1 MLKRLWSSRHAA
13 AGSFIHWSG
22 AGRAYEAVRR
32 PAGAIVLMYHSIS
45 DGRADAHVD
54 PANRMP
60 LAAFERQMAFLAE
73 HRQVLS
79 LSALVDQISRGE
91 SPPAGSV
98 CITFDDGYLDNLTI
112 AAPVLAKHRLPA
124 TLYLA
129 TGNVQ
134 RSEPQWADV
143 LHSLWL
149 RRTVHRLNMPA
160 LDLPNT
166 DLSSAAP
173 AAAARKLLHRDL
185 LGAEHTQRTQWL
197 AEIELQLKPEGTM
210 PQLTMNW
217 DDARTLRTRYPLFE
231 VGGHTQDHIDLR
243 THTGDVAQRQIDGC
257 AADIR
262 RELNVEPQHFS
273 FPYGRWCE
281 STRALVSSS
290 GWRSAM
296 GAGHDVRIGRQSDRF
311 AMARIEAPRGMS
323 AFRFQTSGAFP
334 GALSMLG
341 LN

>member
-13 AGSFIHWSG
+13 AGSLIHWSG
-22 AGRAYEAVRR
+22 AGRVYEAASR
-32 PAGAIVLMYHSIS
+32 PTGAIVLMYHSIS

-54 PANRMP
+54 PANRLA
-60 LAAFERQMAFLAE
+60 LAAFEHQMAFLAE
-73 HRQVLS
+73 HRKVLS
-79 LSALVDQISRGE
+79 LSALVDQVSRGE

-98 CITFDDGYLDNLTI
+98 CITFDDGYLDNLTV
-112 AAPVLAKHRLPA
+112 AAPVLAKFRLPA

-129 TGNVQ
+129 TGYVQ

-149 RRTVHRLNMPA
+149 RRTVHRLNIPE
-160 LDLPNT
+160 LGLPSA

-173 AAAARKLLHRDL
+173 AAATRKLLHRGL
-185 LGAEHTQRTQWL
+185 LAAGHAQRTQWL
-197 AEIELQLKPEGTM
+197 TDIERQLKPVGTM
-210 PQLTMNW
+210 PRLTMNW
-217 DDARTLRTRYPLFE
+217 DDARALRTRYPLFE
-231 VGGHTQDHIDLR
+231 FGGHTQDHIDLR
-243 THTGDVAQRQIDGC
+243 AHTGDVAQRQIDGC

-262 RELNVEPQHFS
+262 RELNLEPQHFS
-273 FPYGRWCE
+273 FPYGRWCD
-281 STRALVSSS
+281 STRALVCGS

-323 AFRFQTSGAFP
+323 AFRFKTSGAFP